1 MAQPQEARIAC
12 RQCNSFY
19 ASESELWEHEQESHR
34 RSVPEQSTFQHGG
47 TQHGVEE
54 NRHGTSKEGWANLSV
69 HLRNHVQV
77 QFKPEELNAIDRFIL
92 LASQSTVF
100 EEVCRRM

>member
-1 MAQPQEARIAC
+1 MAQPQEARITC
-12 RQCNSFY
+12 SQCNSFY
-19 ASESELWEHEQESHR
+19 ASESELWEHERESHR
-34 RSVPEQSTFQHGG
+34 RSVPEQSTFQHGRS
-47 TQHGVEE
+47 QPESFR
-54 NRHGTSKEGWANLSV
+54 NRFGTSKEEWGNLSV